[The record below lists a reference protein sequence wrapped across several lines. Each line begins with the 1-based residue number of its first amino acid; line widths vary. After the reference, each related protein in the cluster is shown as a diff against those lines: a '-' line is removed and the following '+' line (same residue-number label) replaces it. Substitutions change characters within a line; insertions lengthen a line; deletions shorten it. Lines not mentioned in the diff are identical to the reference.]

1 MKEINKDTQ
10 RTGWIDL
17 LRIFACLLV
26 VFAHCCDGFVG
37 AFDTDRG
44 AFMAGAA
51 LGSLSRPSVPLFV
64 LMTAILL
71 LPISGQPTLGGFY
84 RKRIGR
90 IIPPLIFWSVA
101 LPVLFY
107 IYFGIINPSSGN
119 PMVDTSLYTGSN
131 LWKKIWLMVFNFN
144 FDTVPL
150 WYLYM
155 LVGLYLIM
163 PIINSWLA
171 SASKHDVQLVLKI
184 WGFTLFIPYLR
195 LLAPHVGYEGNFGSM
210 EIFGACDWNAYGTF
224 YYLTGFIGYLI
235 LAFYIKKWP
244 LQWSTGKTLAVGI
257 PMFALGYLITFGGF
271 VTIQD
276 YYPGDYSFLEVIWYF
291 TGINVFMMT
300 LPILL
305 IFSRIKIMS
314 TAWMRRLANLTFGIY
329 LCHFIFV
336 YVTFDLF
343 NLAVLPPV
351 VRILCMTAVTFA
363 VSALVAWLFR
373 QTKFTRLFIA

>member
-1 MKEINKDTQ
+1 MNNNDNRK
-10 RTGWIDL
+10 GWIDL
-17 LRIFACLLV
+17 LRILACLLV

-51 LGSLSRPSVPLFV
+51 LGSLTRPSVPLFV
-64 LMTAILL
+64 LMTAILI
-71 LPISGQPTLGGFY
+71 LPIAGETTLSGFY

-90 IIPPLIFWSVA
+90 ILPPLIFWSVA
-101 LPVLFY
+101 LPVAFY
-107 IYFGIINPSSGN
+107 LYFAHINPASGN
-119 PMVDTSLYTGSN
+119 PMVDTAVYTAGN

-163 PIINSWLA
+163 PIINPWL
-171 SASKHDVQLVLKI
+171 SKASKRDVELVLKI
-184 WGFTLFIPYLR
+184 WLFTLLIPYLK

-210 EIFGACDWNAYGTF
+210 EIFGACDWNAYGIF

-244 LQWSTGKTLAVGI
+244 LQQKFGKLVGAGVAMFAVGY
-257 PMFALGYLITFGGF
+257 MITFGGF
-271 VTIQD
+271 VTIQK
-276 YYPGDYSFLEVIWYF
+276 YYPGDYSYLEVIWYF
-291 TGINVFMMT
+291 TGLNVFMMT
-300 LPILL
+300 LPVLL
-305 IFSRIKIMS
+305 IFSRMEIRS
-314 TAWMRRLANLTFGIY
+314 SQWMRKLADLTFGIY

-336 YVTFDLF
+336 YITFDLF
-343 NLAVLPPV
+343 NISALPPV

-363 VSALVAWLFR
+363 AAACVSWIFR
-373 QTKFTRLFIA
+373 QSRLTRKLIA